1 MRLVRLENLNDFGE
15 WRGVA
20 RSLLL
25 AGTPPDEIS
34 WSDVTSSVGLFDT
47 HDDVSGLTVRHVGTV
62 PPRFVELAEA
72 AICHRDPE
80 RFALL
85 YRLLWRL
92 QKDRTLLEARS
103 DPDVGKLERRASA
116 VRRDA
121 HKMKAFIQF
130 KDLGGDDRF
139 AAWFEPEHY
148 ILERTAPFFVR
159 RFAGMHWAI
168 VTPYRSAL
176 WDKEN
181 LSFGPGGSKLDVP
194 ADDALDDVW
203 RTYFSSIFNP
213 ARLKV
218 SMMKS
223 EMPLKYWK
231 NLPEARIIPDLIR
244 TAKAREEEM
253 IERMATQPPARH
265 LRQVERQPYEEERSE
280 IKTLADARAAVQGC
294 TRCPLHEHA
303 TQAVFGAGP
312 PRADVMV
319 VGEQPGDNEDLEG
332 KPFVGPAGQVFD
344 RAMKK
349 LGFSRRDVYVTNAVK
364 HFKFVPRGK
373 RRIHQ
378 RPDAGEIEACRFWL
392 NLERAFVKPRLI
404 VAMGATAVRGVLGKA
419 ATISSLRGKPLE
431 LEDGT
436 ILIVTVHPSYL
447 LRLPDRDQ
455 AAVELE
461 RFEADL
467 KLAQTIAG
475 ALKSRAGSR
484 TS

>member
-1 MRLVRLENLNDFGE
+1 MTAFVRFKSLENN
-15 WRGVA
+15 
-20 RSLLL
+20 S
-25 AGTPPDEIS
+25 
-34 WSDVTSSVGLFDT
+34 
-47 HDDVSGLTVRHVGTV
+47 
-62 PPRFVELAEA
+62 
-72 AICHRDPE
+72 
-80 RFALL
+80 
-85 YRLLWRL
+85 Y
-92 QKDRTLLEARS
+92 
-103 DPDVGKLERRASA
+103 
-116 VRRDA
+116 
-121 HKMKAFIQF
+121 
-130 KDLGGDDRF
+130 

-159 RFAGMHWAI
+159 RFTGMHWAI
-168 VTPYRSAL
+168 VTPYRSAF

-181 LSFGPGGSKLDVP
+181 LTFGPGGSKLDVP
-194 ADDALDDVW
+194 AEDALEDVW

-213 ARLKV
+213 ARLKI

-223 EMPLKYWK
+223 EMPVKYWR
-231 NLPEARIIPDLIR
+231 NLPEATIIPELIR
-244 TAKAREEEM
+244 TAKEREDEM

-265 LRQVERQPYEEERSE
+265 MRQVERHEAEPEELNE
-280 IKTLADARAAVQGC
+280 IKSLADARAAVQGC
-294 TRCPLHEHA
+294 TRCPLYEHA
-303 TQAVFGAGP
+303 TQAVFGDGP
-312 PRADVMV
+312 PQAEIMF

-332 KPFVGPAGQVFD
+332 KPFIGPAGQVFD

-378 RPDAGEIEACRFWL
+378 RPDAGEIQACRFWL
-392 NLERAFVKPRLI
+392 NLEREFVKPKLI

-419 ATISSLRGKPLE
+419 ATISSLRGKPME

-436 ILIVTVHPSYL
+436 LVLATVHPSYL

-461 RFEADL
+461 RFEGDL
-467 KLAQTIAG
+467 KLAQKLAEG
-475 ALKSRAGSR
+475 LSRRQGSR

>member
-1 MRLVRLENLNDFGE
+1 MRSVRLQSLNDFAE

-25 AGTPPDEIS
+25 ATVRPDELS
-34 WSDVTSSVGLFDT
+34 WHDVTSNNELFDDQEQT
-47 HDDVSGLTVRHVGTV
+47 SAVTGRAVGTV
-62 PPRFVELAEA
+62 PPRFIQLAEA
-72 AICHRDPE
+72 AICHSDPE
-80 RFALL
+80 RFSLL
-85 YRLLWRL
+85 YRVLWRL
-92 QKDRTLLEARS
+92 QKDKALLEVRS

-121 HKMKAFIQF
+121 HKMTAFVRF
-130 KDLGGDDRF
+130 KSLENNSY

-159 RFAGMHWAI
+159 RFTGMHWAI
-168 VTPYRSAL
+168 VTPYRSAF

-181 LSFGPGGSKLDVP
+181 LTFGPGGSRLDVP
-194 ADDALDDVW
+194 AEDALEDVW

-213 ARLKV
+213 ARLKT

-223 EMPLKYWK
+223 EMPVKYWR
-231 NLPEARIIPDLIR
+231 NLPEATIIPDLIR
-244 TAKAREEEM
+244 TAKEREDEM

-265 LRQVERQPYEEERSE
+265 MRQVERHDSEPEELNE
-280 IKTLADARAAVQGC
+280 IKSLADARAAVQGC
-294 TRCPLHEHA
+294 TRCPLYEHA
-303 TQAVFGAGP
+303 TQAVFGEGP
-312 PRADVMV
+312 PHADIMF

-349 LGFSRRDVYVTNAVK
+349 IGFSRRDVYVTNAVK

-378 RPDAGEIEACRFWL
+378 RPDAGEIHACRFWL
-392 NLERAFVKPRLI
+392 DLEREFVKPKLI
-404 VAMGATAVRGVLGKA
+404 VAMGATAVRGVLSKA
-419 ATISSLRGKPLE
+419 ATISSLRGKPME

-436 ILIVTVHPSYL
+436 MVLATVHPSYL

-461 RFEADL
+461 RFEDDL
-467 KLAQTIAG
+467 KLAQKLAEG
-475 ALKSRAGSR
+475 LSRRQGSR

>member
-1 MRLVRLENLNDFGE
+1 MRSIRLEHLNDFDE

-20 RSLLL
+20 RALLL
-25 AGTPPDEIS
+25 SGTSPDECS
-34 WSDVTSSVGLFDT
+34 WSDVTASDGLFDA
-47 HDDVSGLTVRHVGTV
+47 HDEISGVTRRAVGTV
-62 PPRFVELAEA
+62 PPRFIELAQS
-72 AICHRDPE
+72 AICHSDPE

-92 QKDRTLLEARS
+92 QKDKALLEARS

-116 VRRDA
+116 VRRDS
-121 HKMKAFIQF
+121 HKMKAFIRF
-130 KDLGGDDRF
+130 KELAEEDRF

-168 VTPYRSAL
+168 VTPYASAF
-176 WDKEN
+176 WDKEK
-181 LSFGPGGSKLDVP
+181 LTFGPGGSKLDVP

-213 ARLKV
+213 ARLKI

-223 EMPLKYWK
+223 EMPVKYWR
-231 NLPEARIIPDLIR
+231 NLPEATIIPDLIR
-244 TAKAREEEM
+244 TAKERENEM
-253 IERMATQPPARH
+253 IERMASQPPARH
-265 LRQVERQPYEEERSE
+265 LRQVERQEPEELHE
-280 IKTLADARAAVQGC
+280 IKTLADARSAVQGC
-294 TRCPLHEHA
+294 TRCPLYEHA
-303 TQAVFGAGP
+303 TQAVFGEGP
-312 PRADVMV
+312 PHAEIMF

-332 KPFVGPAGQVFD
+332 RPFVGPAGQVFD

-378 RPDAGEIEACRFWL
+378 KPDAGEVQACRFWL
-392 NLERAFVKPRLI
+392 NLEREFVKPRLI

-431 LEDGT
+431 LDDGT
-436 ILIVTVHPSYL
+436 VVLATVHPSYL

-467 KLAQTIAG
+467 KLAQTIADG
-475 ALKSRAGSR
+475 LSRRQGSR